1 MKTEHE
7 ILDWVTLASILEYL
21 EEEYGFE
28 ELWELL
34 KINCFLNNPSMKS
47 SLNFLRKTPWARKKI
62 ENLYVDTKMD
72 EENQKA

>member
-34 KINCFLNNPSMKS
+34 KINCFLNNSSMKS
-47 SLNFLRKTPWARKKI
+47 SLNFLRKTPWARKKV

-72 EENQKA
+72 EEN

>member
-72 EENQKA
+72 EEN

>member
-47 SLNFLRKTPWARKKI
+47 SLNFLRKTPWARKKV

-72 EENQKA
+72 EEN

>member
-7 ILDWVTLASILEYL
+7 ILDWVTLAQILEYL

-72 EENQKA
+72 EEN